1 MVLEQLVPQIKAR
14 DEKDT
19 LLEGIAREI
28 KDMLGRG
35 MVKKDFVKDVVLN
48 HILSYLMVRNYA
60 KNRVWNGRRV

>member
-14 DEKDT
+14 DGKDT